1 MFNKIQLIFLT
12 FICFL
17 VLSSCQKTEF
27 LDDVVF
33 DNSLLN
39 NMSFN
44 AGKKEIKVTFETTFN
59 EPFIDHVMAT
69 SPTTRVISWLENNVN
84 NFGIMNKIVIDIQK
98 ASIIRKEVDR
108 EIKVASI
115 IKKQN
120 EYIYE
125 LNFEVSFLLY
135 NDSDQIVATTKT
147 EIFRSTTS
155 SKFISLNERDQIL
168 DNLTLDS
175 LRDLSKK
182 STELL
187 KIHMFEYML

>member
-1 MFNKIQLIFLT
+1 MFNKIQFIFLA

-33 DNSLLN
+33 DNSFLT

-44 AGKKEIKVTFETTFN
+44 AGKKEIKVTYEATFN

-69 SPTTRVISWLENNVN
+69 SPTTRAISWLENNVN

-98 ASIIRKEVDR
+98 ASIARKEFDR
-108 EIKVASI
+108 EVKVAGIS
-115 IKKQN
+115 KKQN

-125 LNFEVSFLLY
+125 LNFEVLFLLY
-135 NDSDQIVATTKT
+135 NDSDQILATAKT
-147 EIFRSTTS
+147 EVFRSTTS
-155 SKFISLNERDQIL
+155 SKFISLNERDRIL

-175 LRDLSKK
+175 LRDLSNK
-182 STELL
+182 SVELL
-187 KIHMFEYML
+187 KIHMSEYML